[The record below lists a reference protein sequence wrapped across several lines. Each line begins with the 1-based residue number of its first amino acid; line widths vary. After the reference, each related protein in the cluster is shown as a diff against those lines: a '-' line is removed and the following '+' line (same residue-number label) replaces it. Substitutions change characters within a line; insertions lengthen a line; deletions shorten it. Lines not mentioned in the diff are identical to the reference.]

1 MQSTPHFYEA
11 FARAFEIP
19 VSTVTEDLEY
29 QGIAEWD
36 STSHLLL
43 VTELETQYGISIAME
58 DILEMGSVE
67 KIRDILIKYDV
78 QIPVGTQSIER

>member
-1 MQSTPHFYEA
+1 MNTIEQLNGV

-19 VSTVTEDLEY
+19 VDAVKDDLEY

-36 STSHLLL
+36 SMSHLVL
-43 VTELETQYGISIAME
+43 VQELESTYNISIEME

-67 KIRDILIKYDV
+67 KIKEILKKYGFDIN
-78 QIPVGTQSIER
+78 